1 MSQSLLEVGDGSVN
15 IIFNRVAKTIKK
27 KNSLKLIIN
36 ITES

>member
-27 KNSLKLIIN
+27 KQFETNY
-36 ITES
+36 

>member
-27 KNSLKLIIN
+27 KNQFETN
-36 ITES
+36 Y